1 MARQSTLLEFL
12 NASKRAKRAAGAGGS
27 SPKGT
32 RDTSRKEG
40 GENREKR
47 GEDRNLLEMLLS
59 ELNKKRVSAIIED
72 KAQKEGRDAAEVE
85 ERKPEQ
91 KRLEIHESVARE
103 VSVEARVEG
112 DETSKSGVEDGAA
125 QDGKEEAKPVILGKH
140 VFRPT
145 RVSDKPLV
153 KRPKRVLN
161 TRGYILGVY
170 YDGEEGKA
178 YTKIVDEN
186 GEVVVVYDVY
196 GHKPYFLTD
205 LPPDKV
211 RSIREIITHP
221 SFDHLETVERMDLLL
236 WRKVTMTKIVV
247 KDPNAV
253 RVLREK
259 VPKAWEAN
267 IKYHHNYIYD
277 LQLIPGMPYIVEAG
291 KYKLAY
297 KTGEE
302 EAKKVY
308 EIFADEDEETRRLA
322 VDWIPLFEAPPPKP
336 RMLALDIEVYT
347 PFKGRIPDSNKAA
360 YPVISVA
367 FASNDG
373 LRKVMIL
380 ARPGLR
386 FGEPT
391 ANYPADAE
399 IEIFDS
405 EVALILE
412 TIRLIN
418 NYEVVIT
425 FNGDNFDFPYLHNR
439 AVKLGIPKS
448 ILPFRHTRDYISL
461 HYGFHVDLYKLF
473 SIKALQSYAFGSAY
487 KEFTLDAISE
497 ALLGEH
503 KIPVET
509 SISDLTAS
517 ELAAYNFRDAM
528 LTLKLLTFNN
538 YLVWKLVILLMR
550 ISKLPLE
557 DVTRSQVSAWIRN
570 LFYWEHRRRGLLI
583 PRKED
588 LRLLKGEQKSA
599 AVIKGRKY
607 AGAIVLDAPAGV
619 FFNVVVL
626 DFASLYPSIIKK
638 WNLSY
643 ETVNPEHC
651 PGGKLVEVPD
661 VGHRV
666 CMSVRGITAQIVG
679 LLRDFRVRV
688 YKKKA
693 KDKSLSEEERHWYD
707 VVQAA
712 MKVYINASYG
722 VFGAE
727 NFPLYAPSVAESVT
741 AIGRYTIKQ
750 TVRKAADLGLKVLYG
765 DTDSLFLWAPSEDK
779 LQELQRFVEENFGLE
794 LEVDKVYRF
803 VAFSGRK
810 KNYIGVYPDGKVEV
824 KGVVAKKRNAPMF
837 LKKAFGE
844 VLELLGQASTPE
856 EFLVVKKKI
865 RDKLHEVYKR
875 LKEKDFMLD
884 ELAIHMAL
892 TKPVN
897 EYANI
902 PPHVR
907 AAIQLMQAGVHVM
920 PGDVIVFV
928 KVRSKD
934 KVKAIQLA
942 KLHEVDTDEYIK
954 TVRTAFEQVL
964 GAIGMSWDDI
974 VGSTKL
980 EAFFAR
986 RF

>member
-12 NASKRAKRAAGAGGS
+12 GGGKKRRSGESSEGAPGRKGGEGSGPPGRIEEHRGTSSLEQLLKELRESRSGGGS
-27 SPKGT
+27 
-32 RDTSRKEG
+32 
-40 GENREKR
+40 
-47 GEDRNLLEMLLS
+47 
-59 ELNKKRVSAIIED
+59 V
-72 KAQKEGRDAAEVE
+72 AEE
-85 ERKPEQ
+85 HERKPKPKVVGLGE
-91 KRLEIHESVARE
+91 REEGATGRGEES
-103 VSVEARVEG
+103 SVGKASSTVG
-112 DETSKSGVEDGAA
+112 AVSGVEETGGEKRAGA
-125 QDGKEEAKPVILGKH
+125 EVVVGKH
-140 VFRPT
+140 VFKPT
-145 RVSDKPLV
+145 RVSHLPLTR
-153 KRPKRVLN
+153 RPKRVVN
-161 TRGYILGVY
+161 AKGYILGVY
-170 YDGEEGKA
+170 YDGSEAKA
-178 YTKIVDEN
+178 YVKLLDESGEIVA
-186 GEVVVVYDVY
+186 VYDAY

-211 RSIREIITHP
+211 SSIREIVTHP
-221 SFDHLETVERMDLLL
+221 SFDHLETVEKMDLLL
-236 WRKVTMTKIVV
+236 WRKTTMTKIVV

-253 RVLREK
+253 RVLRDK

-277 LQLIPGMPYIVEAG
+277 LQLIPGMPYVVEKG
-291 KYKLAY
+291 KFRLDYRV
-297 KTGEE
+297 GDEE
-302 EAKKVY
+302 IRKVE
-308 EIFADEDEETRRLA
+308 EIFSDEDAETKRLA

-336 RMLALDIEVYT
+336 RMLAVDIEVYT
-347 PFKGRIPDSNKAA
+347 PFKGRIPDPNKAA

-367 FASNDG
+367 FAANDG
-373 LRKVMIL
+373 FRKVMVL
-380 ARPGLR
+380 ARPGLK
-386 FGEPT
+386 FGEIT

-399 IEIFDS
+399 IEVYDS
-405 EVALILE
+405 ESAMILE
-412 TIRLIN
+412 TIRLIS

-425 FNGDNFDFPYLHNR
+425 YNGDNFDFPYLHNR
-439 AVKLGIPKS
+439 AIKLGLPRDV
-448 ILPFRHTRDYISL
+448 LPFRHTRDYIGL
-461 HYGFHVDLYKLF
+461 HYGFHIDLYALF

-503 KIPVET
+503 KIQVET
-509 SISDLTAS
+509 SISDLSLA
-517 ELAAYNFRDAM
+517 ELAAYNFRDAL

-538 YLVWKLVILLMR
+538 YLVWKLVVLLMR

-588 LRLLKGEQKSA
+588 LLLLKSQQKSS

-643 ETVNPEHC
+643 ETVNPPKC
-651 PGGKLVEVPD
+651 PGGKLVEIPD
-661 VGHRV
+661 VGHVV
-666 CMSVRGITAQIVG
+666 CMSVKGITAQIVG
-679 LLRDFRVRV
+679 LLRDFRVRI

-750 TVRKAADLGLKVLYG
+750 TVRRAADLGLKVLYG
-765 DTDSLFLWAPSEDK
+765 GTDSLFLWAPPEDK
-779 LQELQRFVEENFGLE
+779 LEELQRFVEENFGLE
-794 LEVDKVYRF
+794 LEVDKVYKF

-810 KNYIGVYPDGKVEV
+810 KNYIGVYPDGKVDV

-837 LKKAFGE
+837 LKKAFTE
-844 VLELLGQASTPE
+844 ILSLLGQASSPE
-856 EFLVVKKKI
+856 EFMVVKKKI
-865 RDKLHEVYKR
+865 RDKLHEVYKK
-875 LKEKDFMLD
+875 LKEKDYMLD

-892 TKPVN
+892 TKPIH

-907 AAIQLMQAGVHVM
+907 AAMQLEQVGIHVM

-928 KVRSKD
+928 KVRGKD
-934 KVKAIQLA
+934 KVRAIQLA

-954 TVRTAFEQVL
+954 TVRTAFEQIL
-964 GAIGMSWDDI
+964 GAIGMSWDDV
-974 VGSTKL
+974 VGSMKL